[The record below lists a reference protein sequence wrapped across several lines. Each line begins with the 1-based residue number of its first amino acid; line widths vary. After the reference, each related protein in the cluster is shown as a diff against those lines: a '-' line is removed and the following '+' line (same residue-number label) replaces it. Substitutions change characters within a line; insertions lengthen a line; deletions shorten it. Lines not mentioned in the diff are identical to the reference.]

1 MAPTASSPAARPARA
16 SSSRSTSGAALPRR
30 FELACTG
37 TLVVH
42 AGAQTTADTSALAGH
57 AAEIGADA
65 VAVIPP
71 PYFELDADELTAHFV
86 SAARACAPLPFYCY
100 AFTARSGY
108 PLPVEV
114 IRRIGESVD
123 NLAGLKVSEAP
134 FERVEPY
141 LELGLPVLIGN
152 EPLIADGIARGAI
165 GTVSG
170 MSAAFP
176 DVVRTALDAAD
187 APAMERLR
195 SLRIAMEESSQFIAA
210 AKHVLG
216 LRGVPVRAGHAGAA
230 ARPGRPRGGE
240 RSKWRLR
247 RSWLRRRPDRGPASL
262 NRCRASG
269 GGDVRRG
276 LCGTQRRVA
285 RLDLL
290 VDDPQPAVE
299 RPERRLHR
307 VQRQPFHVVEPDPE
321 RPMERRELAAER
333 DPAHQPVVGVD
344 GDPEAEPAQQIDRVL
359 LDGGGGAGVHVGRRA
374 HLERHAPIAHVG
386 SEPAERHPAVA
397 AAP

>member
-1 MAPTASSPAARPARA
+1 MKNLTELTQRPLVVAAVTPLTDDGATLDEAAIEPYVSFLESHGADGVFACGTTGEGILMSVDERRRA
-16 SSSRSTSGAALPRR
+16 AEAFRAAIS
-30 FELACTG
+30 G

-42 AGAQTTADTSALAGH
+42 AGAQTTADTSALASH

-71 PYFELDADELTAHFV
+71 PYFALDDDELTAHFV
-86 SAARACAPLPFYCY
+86 TAARACAPLPFYCY

-123 NLAGLKVSEAP
+123 NLAGLKVSDAP

-152 EPLIADGIARGAI
+152 EPLIAEGIARGAI

-176 DVVRTALDAAD
+176 DVVRSALDAAD
-187 APAMERLR
+187 AASMEQLR

-216 LRGVPVRAGHAGAA
+216 LRGVGVRADMRAPLRSLGPAEAA
-230 ARPGRPRGGE
+230 ALE
-240 RSKWRLR
+240 R
-247 RSWLRRRPDRGPASL
+247 
-262 NRCRASG
+262 
-269 GGDVRRG
+269 
-276 LCGTQRRVA
+276 
-285 RLDLL
+285 
-290 VDDPQPAVE
+290 AVE
-299 RPERRLHR
+299 
-307 VQRQPFHVVEPDPE
+307 PF
-321 RPMERRELAAER
+321 LASA
-333 DPAHQPVVGVD
+333 PARSG
-344 GDPEAEPAQQIDRVL
+344 
-359 LDGGGGAGVHVGRRA
+359 
-374 HLERHAPIAHVG
+374 
-386 SEPAERHPAVA
+386 
-397 AAP
+397 